1 MDILS
6 ILGLQ
11 RVEEARRQ
19 IARLQ
24 REIQRLERKVDILLR
39 EAGIEVEEKAEDP
52 FPDMDDVRYLLSEGR
67 KIEAIKVYRQRTGAG
82 LKEAKDAVERMALQ
96 G

>member
-1 MDILS
+1 MDIFS

-11 RVEEARRQ
+11 RAEEARRQ

-24 REIQRLERKVDILLR
+24 REMQRLERKVDILLR
-39 EAGIEVEEKAEDP
+39 EAGIEVEEEEGDS
-52 FPDMDDVRYLLSEGR
+52 FPDMDDVRYLLSQGR
-67 KIEAIKVYRQRTGAG
+67 KIEAIKVYRQRTGAR
-82 LKEAKDAVERMALQ
+82 LKEAKDAVERMALE